1 MSKAVKN
8 LLINDLRSK
17 LQGVNDCLL
26 VNVIG
31 LNSEKTAKLQQAYDR
46 LGRVVVTRDPMNAA
60 RSTSYDA
67 FGRTLTQT
75 DELGQVTRSV

>member
-8 LLINDLRSK
+8 LLINDLRST

-31 LNSEKTAKLQQAYDR
+31 LNSTFQGTQDDF
-46 LGRVVVTRDPMNAA
+46 LGTLRAVADVVP
-60 RSTSYDA
+60 
-67 FGRTLTQT
+67 LT
-75 DELGQVTRSV
+75 E